1 MHATFASTFCVQSKH
16 FAYIYN
22 YEVTKEVSLHHKF
35 KNVCSEKDATTA
47 AATKEQPVFLSRLLV
62 LGHPTHITQITVNF

>member
-22 YEVTKEVSLHHKF
+22 YEVTKEVALHHKF

-47 AATKEQPVFLSRLLV
+47 AATKEQPVFFY
-62 LGHPTHITQITVNF
+62 QDF